1 MWAIVKFDKKKFD
14 FFKRELRTK
23 LGHNHILY
31 SPKILINKYKNN
43 KLIKKEFSVLGDYV
57 FLYDKKLQ
65 DKEILAK
72 LQFVKGLKNI
82 LSGFLFYQKEI
93 VKFINRC
100 KEFEND
106 SGYITQNFF
115 DIQEVS
121 KYKFM
126 SGPFV
131 NQIFQITNIQHNKI
145 RILIGDLK
153 TTIKKKEFLFNRI

>member
-1 MWAIVKFDKKKFD
+1 MWAIIKFDKKNFH
-14 FFKRELRTK
+14 FFKKDLRNK
-23 LGHNHILY
+23 LGHGHILY
-31 SPKILINKYKNN
+31 SPKILVNKYKNN

-57 FLYDKKLQ
+57 FLYDEKLK

-72 LQFVKGLKNI
+72 LQFAKGLKHI

-100 KEFEND
+100 KEFENE

-115 DIQEVS
+115 DIKEIS
-121 KYKFM
+121 KYKFI

-131 NQIFQITNIQHNKI
+131 NKIFQT
-145 RILIGDLK
+145 
-153 TTIKKKEFLFNRI
+153 

>member
-1 MWAIVKFDKKKFD
+1 MWAIIKFDKKNFH
-14 FFKRELRTK
+14 FFKIELRNK
-23 LGHNHILY
+23 LGRDHILY

-43 KLIKKEFSVLGDYV
+43 KLIKKEFSVLGDYI
-57 FLYDKKLQ
+57 FLYDKKLK

-72 LQFVKGLKNI
+72 LQFAKGLKHI
-82 LSGFLFYQKEI
+82 LCGFLFYQKEI

-100 KEFEND
+100 KEFENE

-115 DIQEVS
+115 DIQEIS

-131 NQIFQITNIQHNKI
+131 NKIFQIINIQQNKI
-145 RILIGDLK
+145 KILIGDLK
-153 TTIKKKEFLFNRI
+153 TTIKKEEFLFNPL

>member
-43 KLIKKEFSVLGDYV
+43 KLIKKEFGVLGDYV
-57 FLYDKKLQ
+57 FLYDKKLK
-65 DKEILAK
+65 DKEILAE
-72 LQFVKGLKNI
+72 LQFAKGLKHI
-82 LSGFLFYQKEI
+82 LSGFSFYQKEI

-100 KEFEND
+100 KEFENE
-106 SGYITQNFF
+106 SGHITQNFF
-115 DIQEVS
+115 DIQETA

-131 NQIFQITNIQHNKI
+131 NKIFQIINIQQNKI
-145 RILIGDLK
+145 KILIGDLK